1 MARFLSVGPKV
12 ALKSNPSKS
21 GNRIEQVTT
30 DLRSS
35 GGTLVVVSRVK
46 AAFPNSLDAFSD
58 DLFFLEEVPF
68 NSIASGGGV
77 EKYLE
82 LLSLFHGVPWGLA
95 RVAAESQKN
104 SRCPG
109 ELLIDVVPVPVLGIT
124 RVADTALEITC
135 FSRKAKFYVF
145 EWIIWN
151 SSICVQYFTELF
163 TKEHSV

>member
-1 MARFLSVGPKV
+1 MPSLRKSEKRGQVFICWTEGCTQKQP
-12 ALKSNPSKS
+12 LKKSKS

-35 GGTLVVVSRVK
+35 GGTLVVVSRVQS
-46 AAFPNSLDAFSD
+46 AFPNSLDALSD

-95 RVAAESQKN
+95 RVAAEGEEN
-104 SRCPG
+104 SWGPG

-124 RVADTALEITC
+124 RVAGI
-135 FSRKAKFYVF
+135 SQV
-145 EWIIWN
+145 
-151 SSICVQYFTELF
+151 SSLKHLYSVQGAF
-163 TKEHSV
+163 